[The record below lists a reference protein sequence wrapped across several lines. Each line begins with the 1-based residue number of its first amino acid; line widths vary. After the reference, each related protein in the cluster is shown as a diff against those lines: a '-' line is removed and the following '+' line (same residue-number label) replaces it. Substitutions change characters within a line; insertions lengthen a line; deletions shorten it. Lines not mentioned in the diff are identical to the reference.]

1 MFKFLHKLYYCWI
14 TYYHLYL
21 ITYPLVVTP
30 LVILVEP
37 ISITIELFTNFT
49 NHTLT
54 CEADGALSYNWE
66 RQNGVIPSDSTG
78 MNTNTLTLINL
89 QPEDAGNYR
98 CVATN
103 ASGSTPSDYAA
114 ITITGTVIK

>member
-1 MFKFLHKLYYCWI
+1 M
-14 TYYHLYL
+14 YL
-21 ITYPLVVTP
+21 LLIGTYP
-30 LVILVEP
+30 VIMVHPMDAVIQLC
-37 ISITIELFTNFT
+37 TNFT

-54 CEADGALSYNWE
+54 CEADGASSYNWE

-78 MNTNTLTLINL
+78 VNTNTLTLINL

-103 ASGSTPSDYAA
+103 ASGSSESNYALV
-114 ITITGTVIK
+114 TISSEQIHMHILS

>member
-1 MFKFLHKLYYCWI
+1 MDAIIQLY
-14 TYYHLYL
+14 
-21 ITYPLVVTP
+21 
-30 LVILVEP
+30 
-37 ISITIELFTNFT
+37 SNFT

-54 CEADGALSYNWE
+54 CEADGASSYNWE

-78 MNTNTLTLINL
+78 VNTNTLTLINL

-103 ASGSTPSDYAA
+103 ASGSSESNYAHL
-114 ITITGTVIK
+114 TINGTVT